1 MDGATLDRPIR
12 DVRAA
17 VLRTYWQRVNGNSNH
32 SDFHYGV
39 QHNDQGG
46 FTIMRTGRD
55 DGLLR
60 GLITRLTGRDVRALR
75 PGDSL
80 RRVLGIDGLDLVR
93 VLIAAEELYGVI
105 VRDEQID
112 RIRTYGDL
120 LRTLG
125 IGEADCEPCRP
136 V

>member
-1 MDGATLDRPIR
+1 MK
-12 DVRAA
+12 
-17 VLRTYWQRVNGNSNH
+17 
-32 SDFHYGV
+32 
-39 QHNDQGG
+39 
-46 FTIMRTGRD
+46 TGRD

-60 GLITRLTGRDVRALR
+60 GLIARLTGRDVRALR

-93 VLIAAEELYGVI
+93 VLLAAEELYGVI

-112 RIRTYGDL
+112 NIDTYGDL
-120 LRTLG
+120 LNSLG
-125 IGEADCEPCRP
+125 IADPSCEPGQP

>member
-1 MDGATLDRPIR
+1 MT
-12 DVRAA
+12 
-17 VLRTYWQRVNGNSNH
+17 
-32 SDFHYGV
+32 
-39 QHNDQGG
+39 
-46 FTIMRTGRD
+46 TGRN

-60 GLITRLTGRDVRALR
+60 GLIARLTGRDVRALR

-80 RRVLGIDGLDLVR
+80 RRVLGLDGLDLVR
-93 VLIAAEELYGVI
+93 VLISAEELYGVI

-112 RIRTYGDL
+112 GIRTYGDL

>member
-1 MDGATLDRPIR
+1 MT
-12 DVRAA
+12 
-17 VLRTYWQRVNGNSNH
+17 
-32 SDFHYGV
+32 
-39 QHNDQGG
+39 
-46 FTIMRTGRD
+46 TGRD

-60 GLITRLTGRDVRALR
+60 GLIARLTGRDVRALR

-93 VLIAAEELYGVI
+93 VLLAAEELYGVI

-112 RIRTYGDL
+112 DIDTYGDL
-120 LRTLG
+120 LNTLG
-125 IGEADCEPCRP
+125 IADPNCEPSQP

>member
-1 MDGATLDRPIR
+1 MAKR
-12 DVRAA
+12 
-17 VLRTYWQRVNGNSNH
+17 
-32 SDFHYGV
+32 
-39 QHNDQGG
+39 
-46 FTIMRTGRD
+46 RD

-60 GLITRLTGRDVRALR
+60 GLISRLTGRDVRALR
-75 PGDSL
+75 PGDCL
-80 RRVLGIDGLDLVR
+80 RRVLGLDGLDLVR
-93 VLIAAEELYGVI
+93 VVIAAEEIYGVI

-125 IGEADCEPCRP
+125 IAGANCEPSQQ

>member
-1 MDGATLDRPIR
+1 MAKER
-12 DVRAA
+12 
-17 VLRTYWQRVNGNSNH
+17 N
-32 SDFHYGV
+32 
-39 QHNDQGG
+39 
-46 FTIMRTGRD
+46 

-60 GLITRLTGRDVRALR
+60 GLIARLTGRDVRALR

-80 RRVLGIDGLDLVR
+80 RRVLGLDGLDLVR
-93 VLIAAEELYGVI
+93 VVIAAEELYGVI

-120 LRTLG
+120 MRTLE
-125 IGEADCEPCRP
+125 IGGANCEPGQP